1 VNFLACLWPIMHQQ
15 CLDRLKA
22 IEATPI
28 PQQQFAELTSA
39 TRTLLTLHPVDE
51 DGYCRICI
59 TSRWWRFSRRRICT
73 IYAAFAHLSPESP
86 YDPEPDT
93 DTADPARPAGHNRKR
108 AQAPH

>member
-22 IEATPI
+22 IEATPT
-28 PQQQFAELTSA
+28 PQQQLAELASA
-39 TRTLLTLHPVDE
+39 TRTLLALHPVDE

-73 IYAAFAHLSPESP
+73 LYAAFAHPSPESP
-86 YDPEPDT
+86 HVT
-93 DTADPARPAGHNRKR
+93 TRR
-108 AQAPH
+108 